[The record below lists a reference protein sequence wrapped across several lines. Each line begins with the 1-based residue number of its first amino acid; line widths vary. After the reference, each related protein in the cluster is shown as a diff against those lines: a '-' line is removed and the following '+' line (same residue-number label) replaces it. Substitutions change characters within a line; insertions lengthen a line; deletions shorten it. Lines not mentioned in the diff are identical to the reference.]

1 MKIQHTAHRPIRG
14 QNLPQPKDWQ
24 MNRSD
29 REPTKGHDLD
39 TYERVY
45 ANFGAATGALLSH
58 FAVIGAGVFAGATA
72 GAAIGGPIG
81 GLIGTAAGV
90 LGGVGGGYVG
100 AKLQA
105 KTLWGRSVLTKVGA
119 TVGHTLGRVGK
130 FLKRPLRKDFVETSD
145 RFSVETLNRYGADM
159 KHSGHKAISEKAADS
174 MIEKL
179 QPGDVILTGD
189 ERSTPFATVTQL
201 TTGRSEFTH
210 AILYQGDGKTIEA
223 KMKGGVQEATLKD
236 VLTSKHHA
244 VAIRPHYEEGQA
256 EAVLDAGRAM
266 LGQPYD
272 FKFKDGNDTYYCSEA
287 VYAALDQGAP
297 QLEFQTRSIL
307 GREVV
312 IPNDLFYTDH
322 AGVVGEVGT
331 GRSYMDRMMG
341 KFIAPEEA

>member
-1 MKIQHTAHRPIRG
+1 
-14 QNLPQPKDWQ
+14 
-24 MNRSD
+24 MNRSG
-29 REPTKGHDLD
+29 RERTKGHDLD
-39 TYERVY
+39 TYERTY
-45 ANFGAATGALLSH
+45 ANFGAATGAFLSH

-81 GLIGTAAGV
+81 GLVGAAAGV
-90 LGGVGGGYVG
+90 IGGAAGGYVG
-100 AKLQA
+100 AKFQA
-105 KTLWGRSVLTKVGA
+105 KTLWGRSILTKVGA
-119 TVGHTLGRVGK
+119 TLGHALGRVGK
-130 FLKRPLRKDFVETSD
+130 LFNRPLRDDFVKTSD

-159 KHSGHKAISEKAADS
+159 KHSGHKAISSEAADNL
-174 MIEKL
+174 IARL

-201 TTGRSEFTH
+201 ATGRSEFTH

-223 KMKGGVQEATLKD
+223 KMKGGVQEANLKD

-244 VAIRPHYEEGQA
+244 VAIRPHYDEGQA
-256 EAVLDAGRAM
+256 EAVLEAGKEM

-272 FKFKDGNDTYYCSEA
+272 FKFKQGNSTYYCSEA
-287 VYAALDQGAP
+287 VYAALEKGAP
-297 QLEFQTRSIL
+297 ELEFQTRSLL

-312 IPNDLFYTDH
+312 IPNDLFYTDD

-341 KFIAPEEA
+341 KFIAPEETS